1 MKNPSKTFYPTICF
15 FLTITTGLMIYIGML
30 TDKASQTYR
39 QELKQVIRDIH
50 VAKTLLGEE
59 QKDSYTDLL
68 SLLSHYCSQVKL
80 PSRNCQV
87 QSQKPVDHEEYI
99 SRKYVVTLEPILM
112 QKTVSYYQKLES
124 LPDNVRVVKSS
135 LRRIEQKTRR
145 KEKTRPHLQ
154 LRLEMNEIK
163 FKQQG

>member
-1 MKNPSKTFYPTICF
+1 
-15 FLTITTGLMIYIGML
+15 MIYIGML